1 MSLLEDGVDIL
12 GLFGGSLIALSLV
25 PQVWKAHKTQRAEDI
40 SYSYQCIYI
49 VGTTFLNIYAFMLG
63 LWPVY
68 IPAVLEEVLIIIL
81 TIQKVIYTRRSAKH
95 VMDRRRSSITQI
107 TTTKKTADSG
117 RHSSIVPIDTAKE
130 PKQLSSK
137 ILDEDEADVEKGSS
151 SSE

>member
-1 MSLLEDGVDIL
+1 MQRRNRHKIMSLLEDGVDIV

-81 TIQKVIYTRRSAKH
+81 TIQKVIYTRRSAKQ
-95 VMDRRRSSITQI
+95 VMGRRGSSIT
-107 TTTKKTADSG
+107 
-117 RHSSIVPIDTAKE
+117 
-130 PKQLSSK
+130 
-137 ILDEDEADVEKGSS
+137 
-151 SSE
+151 